1 MIRFSFSEWQNVAR
15 AALVCIFVFGVVN
28 RSKASQCDIETAKE
42 ACSTNSSHV
51 VSVSNITKNM
61 HNLCFITYC
70 DEISRVDRSN
80 ICGYEIVGAA
90 SLDLNIAYFG
100 WNGFVTGQSEDS
112 PKSVQEHDGRVVFP
126 DISRRCADIE
136 YCEPN
141 HRALRRLKIEYLKLP
156 CDETWSMGREELPPI
171 QFVLSFL
178 KVGLI
183 GDNSVL
189 SFGEAGR
196 SLHFGDLIASSGGS
210 LQSRRRGVSRSDI
223 GVSQIAYLNKR
234 DDRQNRGEDAE
245 DRSEERNRIGRNPLP
260 EGGGYVFG
268 GIILFGGFLAWV
280 VCRCMGVR

>member
-1 MIRFSFSEWQNVAR
+1 
-15 AALVCIFVFGVVN
+15 
-28 RSKASQCDIETAKE
+28 
-42 ACSTNSSHV
+42 
-51 VSVSNITKNM
+51 
-61 HNLCFITYC
+61 
-70 DEISRVDRSN
+70 
-80 ICGYEIVGAA
+80 
-90 SLDLNIAYFG
+90 
-100 WNGFVTGQSEDS
+100 
-112 PKSVQEHDGRVVFP
+112 
-126 DISRRCADIE
+126 
-136 YCEPN
+136 
-141 HRALRRLKIEYLKLP
+141 
-156 CDETWSMGREELPPI
+156 
-171 QFVLSFL
+171 L

-280 VCRCMGVR
+280 VCRCMGKFKLTLRK